1 MTLNVAQY
9 LAPLNSGQVLN
20 GYVQGVKQGTG
31 ITISPDGTISLNPAG
46 ASLLGFITSSVT
58 PAPVYAWPAAGS
70 VAPAAGFLQN
80 DGLGNL
86 AWNTDYI
93 SVLPGGS
100 TFPQSGA
107 AVMPVGVTALRPV
120 PTTKGL
126 LRYNDSTGAFEF
138 SNGTSWL
145 PMTPASGGIFSFVSN
160 VTPTANAIGD
170 FWLDTGTNQEKVW
183 DGVSWVPTT
192 PLATALVPGRVKIGN
207 NIQLAGDGTISILST
222 TGVAG
227 LVSNLGLT
235 TITDNVT
242 SSSID
247 SALSANQGRL
257 LQNQINALLVSNNL
271 TLAGLISG
279 TGVMTYVT
287 PEGTLQGFVVGSP
300 LPTSSV
306 TNNDYFV
313 IIESAGGFSP
323 PGGSFTTVTQGD
335 WFLSTGTT
343 WQFLNIGYDPPA
355 APAIYNFDDISGSF
369 NGISTSFPLAIGG
382 IAYTPS
388 PTSNI
393 MVFIGGVA
401 QTPGAA
407 GAYIIVGSTISF
419 TSAPPAGATFYA
431 TTVK

>member
-1 MTLNVAQY
+1 
-9 LAPLNSGQVLN
+9 
-20 GYVQGVKQGTG
+20 
-31 ITISPDGTISLNPAG
+31 
-46 ASLLGFITSSVT
+46 
-58 PAPVYAWPAAGS
+58 
-70 VAPAAGFLQN
+70 
-80 DGLGNL
+80 
-86 AWNTDYI
+86 
-93 SVLPGGS
+93 
-100 TFPQSGA
+100 
-107 AVMPVGVTALRPV
+107 MPVGVTALRPV